1 MNARTITALLIIVI
15 MACNRNQNKF
25 DASGTFEADE
35 VIVSASANGKI
46 LALDI
51 DEGSA
56 VAMDSIVGRV
66 DPTDLSLQKQQVQ
79 ASIEALNEKTYDAT
93 PQIKMLQ
100 DQLKV
105 QQAQLDNL
113 LHEQARIE
121 NLLKEDAATKK
132 QLDDINFQIESAKK
146 QMNVTQQQINV
157 QRNNVATQNRG
168 ILSESK
174 PLQKKAE
181 QLQEQLNKTNI
192 RNPINGTV
200 ITKYAETGEITSNG
214 KPLYK
219 IADLS
224 TLNLRAYVTGDQLP
238 QIKLGQQVAVFIDSS
253 AKTYRTLPGTII
265 WVSDK
270 AEFTPKTIQTK
281 DERANLVYAVKVKVK
296 NDGYLKIGM
305 YGEVKF
311 APVP

>member
-1 MNARTITALLIIVI
+1 MNARIITALAMIILT
-15 MACNRNQNKF
+15 ACNRNGNKF
-25 DASGTFEADE
+25 DATGTFEADE

-46 LALDI
+46 LSLNI
-51 DEGSA
+51 NEGSRIA
-56 VAMDSIVGRV
+56 KDSVVGLV

-79 ASIEALNEKTYDAT
+79 ASIAALNEKTSDAT

-105 QQAQLDNL
+105 QQTQLDNL
-113 LHEQARIE
+113 LHEKARIE

-157 QRNNVATQNRG
+157 QRSNVATQNRG
-168 ILSESK
+168 ILSEGK
-174 PLQKKAE
+174 PLQKRAQ
-181 QLQEQLNKTNI
+181 QLQEQLDRTNI
-192 RNPINGTV
+192 RNPVDGTV
-200 ITKYAETGEITSNG
+200 ITKYAEAGEITSSG

-238 QIKLGQQVAVFIDSS
+238 QIKLGQQVTVFVDSG
-253 AKTYRTLPGTII
+253 AKNYRKLAGTIT

-270 AEFTPKTIQTK
+270 AEFTPKTVQTK
-281 DERANLVYAVKVKVK
+281 DERANLVYAMKVRVK

-305 YGEVKF
+305 YGEVRF
-311 APVP
+311 RPIP